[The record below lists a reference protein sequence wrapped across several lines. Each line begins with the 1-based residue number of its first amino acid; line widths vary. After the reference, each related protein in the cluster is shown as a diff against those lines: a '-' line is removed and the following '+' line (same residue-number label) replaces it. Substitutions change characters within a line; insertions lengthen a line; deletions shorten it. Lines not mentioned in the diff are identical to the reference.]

1 MNKHLQARSNAE
13 PAKRRDHRARPGRPP
28 RGPVYGAIDLG
39 TNNCRMLAVTP
50 EGADYRVVD
59 SFSRIVRLGEGLES
73 TGALSERAMAR
84 TISALN
90 VCARKLKASSCR
102 EFRAVATEACRRAAN
117 GPSFI
122 ERVRHDT
129 GLEVETI
136 SSEQEAR
143 LTLSGCAPLLKCEK
157 PYVLLFDIGGG
168 STEIVWAA
176 VPQNGMPEPIAIHS
190 LPLGVVTLA
199 ERHGTEPLPPPRLAK
214 LIADIDRELAAFDAA
229 HGVGDAIRSDR
240 VCLLGTSGTVTTLGA
255 IHLELPRYSR
265 RHVDGVEMGFDAIQP
280 IADRLAA
287 MSCEE
292 RARHPCIGPGRAD
305 LMGMGL
311 AVLSAICQ
319 RWPAGSVLIADR
331 GIREGLLLEM
341 MTRAGRQAEL
351 P

>member
-1 MNKHLQARSNAE
+1 MNRQSQADSRAAAAPPARRRRSV
-13 PAKRRDHRARPGRPP
+13 RRQPD
-28 RGPVYGAIDLG
+28 GPVFGAIDLG

-50 EGADYRVVD
+50 HGDDYRVVD

-90 VCARKLKASSCR
+90 VCARKLKALGCR
-102 EFRAVATEACRRAAN
+102 EVRAVATEACRRAVN
-117 GPSFI
+117 GATFVA
-122 ERVRHDT
+122 RVRGQT
-129 GLEVETI
+129 GLALEAI
-136 SSEQEAR
+136 SSEEEAQ
-143 LTLSGCAPLLKCEK
+143 LTLSGCAPLLTCER

-176 VPQNGMPEPIAIHS
+176 VPENGMPAPIAIRS

-199 ERHGTEPLPPPRLAK
+199 ERHGTEPLPAPQLEK
-214 LIADIDRELAAFDAA
+214 LVADIDRELAAFDAA
-229 HGVGDAIRSDR
+229 NGVGEAIRDGR

-255 IHLELPRYSR
+255 IHLELPRYVR
-265 RHVDGVEMGFDAIQP
+265 GRVDGVEMAFDAIQP
-280 IADRLAA
+280 IADKLAQ
-287 MSCEE
+287 MSCAE
-292 RARHPCIGPGRAD
+292 RAQHPCIGPGRAD

-311 AVLSAICQ
+311 AVLSAICR

-331 GIREGLLLEM
+331 GIREGLLQEM
-341 MTRAGRQAEL
+341 MSGAGRPAAE